1 MKVTDED
8 VQDVEFVIGELCS
21 NVTRHSHSVDG
32 RFGVSVD
39 YFPDKVVVEVK
50 DNGGGFSFRDVK
62 PVGSIRT
69 DSIGTER
76 YGGFGLFL
84 VEKMSDQLAFT
95 KTEPSGT
102 TVRAE
107 KQLHYETVKDRCD
120 ADAMNTMHGG
130 GLLKII
136 S

>member
-1 MKVTDED
+1 MKVVEED

-32 RFGVSVD
+32 RFQVSID
-39 YFPDKVVVEVK
+39 YFPDKIVLEVK
-50 DNGGGFSFRDVK
+50 DNGGGFSFKDVK

-69 DSIGTER
+69 DAVGAER

-84 VEKMSDQLAFT
+84 VQKMADQLDFT

-107 KQLHYETVKDRCD
+107 KLLHYVTNKDRVD
-120 ADAMNTMHGG
+120 ANAMNGIQVG
-130 GLLKII
+130 GLLKITR
-136 S
+136 